1 MDFLA
6 KLFGR
11 EQSKNVAKKRLQ
23 LVLVQDR
30 SAISPDMMEALKNE
44 LIAVI
49 SKYVEIDDTNIDVNL
64 SGDDDSVA
72 LVANIP
78 VKQIKRGS

>member
-6 KLFGR
+6 KLFGK
-11 EQSKNVAKKRLQ
+11 QPSKDIAKKRLQ

-30 SAISPDMMEALKNE
+30 NAISPELMEALKNE

-78 VKQIKRGS
+78 VKQLRRGS